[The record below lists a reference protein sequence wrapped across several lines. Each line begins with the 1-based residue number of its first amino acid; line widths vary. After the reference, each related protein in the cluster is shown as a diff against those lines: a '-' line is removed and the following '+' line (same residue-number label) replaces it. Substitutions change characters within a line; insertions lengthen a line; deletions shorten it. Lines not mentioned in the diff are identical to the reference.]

1 MNLKQGLSEASFDMR
16 GLVSGVRS
24 IRPDYGWVVIGVVF
38 LGMAVGIGGTHYSFG
53 LFVEPL
59 EKEFGWNRTQLNASL
74 SFAAVSSLVAPL
86 IGRALDRFGARPV
99 MAASILT
106 LALTFGLRPLMENV
120 WHWYLLS
127 LVHFVAFPGATML
140 AGPKLVGS
148 WFPRTRGRM
157 MGVSS
162 MGANFG
168 GIILPFS
175 IGALITATSW
185 RWGFMVLGALSGLV
199 GVLALLFVRERKAG
213 AEPKDT
219 AWESR
224 APLLASDRG
233 ATVREAFRSP
243 LVYAMTIGTVAASF
257 AYSAML
263 TQIIPHLE
271 AEGLPKEQASAFLS
285 LMAVF
290 GMGGKV
296 SFGYLTERL
305 ASRKVL
311 SLSLF
316 VQGICLVALITLPGY
331 SALWLFAPI
340 LGLGFGGMGSALP
353 ILVQDTV
360 GMRNFGTIYG
370 FVTMATV
377 SSSLLG
383 PLLMG
388 SVYDL
393 RDSYAIG
400 FVVVI
405 VIYAVGIL
413 SLQAARPMP
422 QASQMESGP

>member
-1 MNLKQGLSEASFDMR
+1 MVPEDSGADDGGVVDGGKLRGDTIAVFD
-16 GLVSGVRS
+16 RS
-24 IRPDYGWVVIGVVF
+24 ADYGNKLEVGVHGVGGAIGTGWGVGAFVRAGEESGSGAERYRIGVT
-38 LGMAVGIGGTHYSFG
+38 G
-53 LFVEPL
+53 
-59 EKEFGWNRTQLNASL
+59 
-74 SFAAVSSLVAPL
+74 
-86 IGRALDRFGARPV
+86 
-99 MAASILT
+99 
-106 LALTFGLRPLMENV
+106 
-120 WHWYLLS
+120 
-127 LVHFVAFPGATML
+127 
-140 AGPKLVGS
+140 
-148 WFPRTRGRM
+148 
-157 MGVSS
+157 
-162 MGANFG
+162 
-168 GIILPFS
+168 
-175 IGALITATSW
+175 
-185 RWGFMVLGALSGLV
+185 
-199 GVLALLFVRERKAG
+199 
-213 AEPKDT
+213 
-219 AWESR
+219 
-224 APLLASDRG
+224 PLLASDRG

-271 AEGLPKEQASAFLS
+271 AEGLPKEQAAAFLS

-393 RDSYAIG
+393 RGSYAIG

>member
-1 MNLKQGLSEASFDMR
+1 M
-16 GLVSGVRS
+16 RS

-59 EKEFGWNRTQLNASL
+59 EQEFGWNRTQLNASL

-86 IGRALDRFGARPV
+86 IGRALDKFGARPV

-106 LALTFGLRPLMENV
+106 LALTFGLRPLMGNV

-185 RWGFMVLGALSGLV
+185 RWGFTVLGALSGLV
-199 GVLALLFVRERKAG
+199 GVLALLFVRERKVG
-213 AEPKDT
+213 PEP
-219 AWESR
+219 AVSGSR
-224 APLLASDRG
+224 APVLATDKG

-243 LVYAMTIGTVAASF
+243 VVYAMTIGTVAASF

-271 AEGLPKEQASAFLS
+271 AEGLPKEQAAAFLS

-393 RDSYAIG
+393 RGSYAIG
-400 FVVVI
+400 FMVVI

-422 QASQMESGP
+422 QAVSD

>member
-24 IRPDYGWVVIGVVF
+24 IRPDYGWAVIGVVF

-59 EKEFGWNRTQLNASL
+59 EQEFGWNRTQLNASL

-157 MGVSS
+157 MG
-162 MGANFG
+162 
-168 GIILPFS
+168 
-175 IGALITATSW
+175 
-185 RWGFMVLGALSGLV
+185 ALSGLV

-219 AWESR
+219 ASESR

-271 AEGLPKEQASAFLS
+271 AEGLPKEQAAAFLS

-316 VQGICLVALITLPGY
+316 VQGVCLVALITLPGY

-393 RDSYAIG
+393 RGSYAIG

>member
-1 MNLKQGLSEASFDMR
+1 MNLKQGLSQASFDMR
-16 GLVSGVRS
+16 GLVSGVRL
-24 IRPDYGWVVIGVVF
+24 IRPDYGWAVIGVVF

-59 EKEFGWNRTQLNASL
+59 EKEFEWNRTQLNASL

-86 IGRALDRFGARPV
+86 IGRALDKFGARPV

-185 RWGFMVLGALSGLV
+185 RWGFTVLGALSGLV
-199 GVLALLFVRERKAG
+199 GVLALLFVRERKVG
-213 AEPKDT
+213 PEP
-219 AWESR
+219 AVSGSR
-224 APLLASDRG
+224 APLLATDKG

-243 LVYAMTIGTVAASF
+243 VVYAMTIGTVAASF

-271 AEGLPKEQASAFLS
+271 AEGLPKEQAAAFLS

-393 RDSYAIG
+393 RGSYAIG

>member
-1 MNLKQGLSEASFDMR
+1 
-16 GLVSGVRS
+16 
-24 IRPDYGWVVIGVVF
+24 
-38 LGMAVGIGGTHYSFG
+38 
-53 LFVEPL
+53 
-59 EKEFGWNRTQLNASL
+59 
-74 SFAAVSSLVAPL
+74 
-86 IGRALDRFGARPV
+86 

-106 LALTFGLRPLMENV
+106 LALTFGLRPLMGNV

-185 RWGFMVLGALSGLV
+185 RWGFTVLGALSGLV

-219 AWESR
+219 ASESR

-243 LVYAMTIGTVAASF
+243 VVYAMTIGTVAASF

-271 AEGLPKEQASAFLS
+271 AEGLPKEQAAAFLS

-316 VQGICLVALITLPGY
+316 VQGVCLVALITLPGY

-393 RDSYAIG
+393 RGSYAIG

>member
-1 MNLKQGLSEASFDMR
+1 MNIKNGLSQASLDLG

-59 EKEFGWNRTQLNASL
+59 EQEFGWNRTQLNASL

-86 IGRALDRFGARPV
+86 IGRALDKFGARPV

-106 LALTFGLRPLMENV
+106 LALTFGLRPLMGNV

-185 RWGFMVLGALSGLV
+185 RWGFTVLGALSGLV
-199 GVLALLFVRERKAG
+199 GVLALLFVRERKVG
-213 AEPKDT
+213 PEP
-219 AWESR
+219 AVSGSR
-224 APLLASDRG
+224 APVLATDKG

-243 LVYAMTIGTVAASF
+243 VVYAMTIGTVAASF

-271 AEGLPKEQASAFLS
+271 AEGLPKEQAAAFLS

-393 RDSYAIG
+393 RGSYAIG
-400 FVVVI
+400 FMVVI

-422 QASQMESGP
+422 QAVSD

>member
-59 EKEFGWNRTQLNASL
+59 EKEFEWNRTQLNASL

-86 IGRALDRFGARPV
+86 IGRALDKFGARPV

-106 LALTFGLRPLMENV
+106 LALTFGLRPLMGNV

-185 RWGFMVLGALSGLV
+185 RWGFTVLGALSGLV
-199 GVLALLFVRERKAG
+199 GVVALLFVRERKVG
-213 AEPKDT
+213 PEP
-219 AWESR
+219 AVSGSR
-224 APLLASDRG
+224 APLLATDKG

-243 LVYAMTIGTVAASF
+243 VVYAMTIGTVAASF

-271 AEGLPKEQASAFLS
+271 AEGLPKEQAAAFLS

-393 RDSYAIG
+393 RGSYAIG
-400 FVVVI
+400 FMVVI

>member
-1 MNLKQGLSEASFDMR
+1 MNLKQGLSQASFDMR

-86 IGRALDRFGARPV
+86 IGRALDKFGARPV

-106 LALTFGLRPLMENV
+106 LALTFGLRPLMGNV

-185 RWGFMVLGALSGLV
+185 RWGFTVLGALSGLV
-199 GVLALLFVRERKAG
+199 GVLALLFVRERKVG
-213 AEPKDT
+213 PEP
-219 AWESR
+219 AVSGSR
-224 APLLASDRG
+224 APLLATDKG

-243 LVYAMTIGTVAASF
+243 VVYAMTIGTVAASF

-271 AEGLPKEQASAFLS
+271 AEGLPKEQAAAFLS

-393 RDSYAIG
+393 RGSYAIG
-400 FVVVI
+400 FMVVI

-422 QASQMESGP
+422 QAVSD

>member
-86 IGRALDRFGARPV
+86 IGRALDKFGARPV

-185 RWGFMVLGALSGLV
+185 RWGFTVLGALSGLV
-199 GVLALLFVRERKAG
+199 GVLALLFVRETKVG
-213 AEPKDT
+213 PEP
-219 AWESR
+219 AVSGSR
-224 APLLASDRG
+224 APLLATDKG

-243 LVYAMTIGTVAASF
+243 VVYAMTIGTVAASF

-271 AEGLPKEQASAFLS
+271 AEGLPKEQAAAFLS
-285 LMAVF
+285 LMAIF

-393 RDSYAIG
+393 RGSYAIG

>member
-1 MNLKQGLSEASFDMR
+1 MNLKQGLSQASFDMR

-59 EKEFGWNRTQLNASL
+59 EQEFGWNRTQLNASL

-86 IGRALDRFGARPV
+86 IGRALDKFGARPV

-106 LALTFGLRPLMENV
+106 LALTFGLRPLMGNV

-185 RWGFMVLGALSGLV
+185 RWGFTVLGALSGLV
-199 GVLALLFVRERKAG
+199 GVLALLFVRERKVG
-213 AEPKDT
+213 PEP
-219 AWESR
+219 AVSGSR
-224 APLLASDRG
+224 APLLATDKG

-243 LVYAMTIGTVAASF
+243 VVYAMTIGTVAASF

-271 AEGLPKEQASAFLS
+271 AEGLPKERAAAFLS
-285 LMAVF
+285 LMAIF

-393 RDSYAIG
+393 RGSYAIG

-422 QASQMESGP
+422 QASQMESGS

>member
-1 MNLKQGLSEASFDMR
+1 MNLKQGLSQASFDMR

-59 EKEFGWNRTQLNASL
+59 EQEFGWNRTQLNASL

-86 IGRALDRFGARPV
+86 IGRALDKFGARPV

-106 LALTFGLRPLMENV
+106 LALTFGLRPLMGNV

-185 RWGFMVLGALSGLV
+185 RWGFTVLGALSGLV
-199 GVLALLFVRERKAG
+199 GVLALLFVRERKVG
-213 AEPKDT
+213 PEP
-219 AWESR
+219 AVSGSR
-224 APLLASDRG
+224 APLLATDKG

-243 LVYAMTIGTVAASF
+243 VVYAMTIGTVAASF

-271 AEGLPKEQASAFLS
+271 AEGLPKEQAAAFLS
-285 LMAVF
+285 LMAIF

-393 RDSYAIG
+393 RGSYAIG